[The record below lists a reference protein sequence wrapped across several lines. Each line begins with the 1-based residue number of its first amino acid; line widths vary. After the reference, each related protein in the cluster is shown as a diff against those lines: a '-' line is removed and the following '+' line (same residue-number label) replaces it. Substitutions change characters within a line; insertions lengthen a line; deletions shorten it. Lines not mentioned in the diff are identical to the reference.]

1 MRILLFL
8 WVLLVPL
15 AGHAQELTM
24 FAAASLTDALKE
36 ISEGVMIAGTFPPDS
51 HDPISYPFAVVKAG
65 DTPEARAL
73 LTFIA
78 GPEAR
83 AVFVQRGFKVE

>member
-1 MRILLFL
+1 MCALPSCWLNAAKR
-8 WVLLVPL
+8 PR
-15 AGHAQELTM
+15 
-24 FAAASLTDALKE
+24 AASK
-36 ISEGVMIAGTFPPDS
+36 GVMIAGTFPSDS
-51 HDPISYPFAVVKAG
+51 HDPISYPFAVTKAG

-83 AVFVQRGFKVE
+83 PVFVQRGFTVE

>member
-1 MRILLFL
+1 
-8 WVLLVPL
+8 
-15 AGHAQELTM
+15 
-24 FAAASLTDALKE
+24 
-36 ISEGVMIAGTFPPDS
+36 
-51 HDPISYPFAVVKAG
+51 VVKAG